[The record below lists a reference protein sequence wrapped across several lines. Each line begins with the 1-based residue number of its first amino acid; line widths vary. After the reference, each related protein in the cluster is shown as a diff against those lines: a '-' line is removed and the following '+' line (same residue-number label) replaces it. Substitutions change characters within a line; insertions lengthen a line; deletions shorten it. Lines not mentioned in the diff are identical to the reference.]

1 MKTWNNIC
9 WNVLTLTWLPSRW
22 SPAWILSVS
31 ASGTMP
37 VCKHRPLSAP
47 SLRLRS
53 AWLPAAVWKG
63 RLSLDAPS
71 SGWRPCPHPAAR
83 SSSSTQCLS
92 HGRMRNL
99 PAAQLP
105 LGLWH
110 FLRSRRNCNVWQLW
124 RRCVADIWKRLFKKQ
139 SHIYFTQIT
148 VFPLIVRPRL
158 SLETPDCIRQRLV
171 LETRIIF
178 GTLLILE

>member
-1 MKTWNNIC
+1 MFSPWRDCLRDEVLLGFCLCQLLERCQCANIVHC
-9 WNVLTLTWLPSRW
+9 R
-22 SPAWILSVS
+22 
-31 ASGTMP
+31 
-37 VCKHRPLSAP
+37 H
-47 SLRLRS
+47 LRS
-53 AWLPAAVWKG
+53 DWD
-63 RLSLDAPS
+63 RLDFLQPFEKADAPS